1 VQIALTLVIFTAIF
15 RTTMAETRR
24 IGYHGGRTVGSSG
37 VCDVSNS
44 AGKHVEKEVTL
55 YLREECG
62 RLPQLSRMMNADLK
76 AIATNASVQDT
87 LKVIRPDLQVRAHR
101 RRL

>member
-1 VQIALTLVIFTAIF
+1 MQIALTLVIFTATF

-24 IGYHGGRTVGSSG
+24 IGYLGGRTVGRSG
-37 VCDVSNS
+37 KQDLSNG

-76 AIATNASVQDT
+76 AIATNGSVQDT
-87 LKVIRPDLQVRAHR
+87 LKVTISGPVGACSQA
-101 RRL
+101 